1 MQDDPLF
8 TPTREAG
15 LERLARFVPQ
25 AEKAY
30 AAGRGVD
37 AGPRSAVS
45 GLSPWLRH
53 RAVTEEETARAVL
66 AAHGPEEAARFLSE
80 LFWRTYFKGFLAL
93 RPGLWTGYQRG
104 LLRALDAV
112 QTQSGLR
119 TRWEAACAG
128 ETGIACFDAWAQDLA
143 ARGYLHNA
151 ARMSFASIWIFT
163 LRLPWELGADFFLR
177 HLADGDP
184 ASNTLSWRWV
194 AGLHTPGKTYLTTP
208 EIIEHVTQGRFRP
221 APNTLATTAEAVQG
235 MPNPDP
241 GLLPPVRPFDPKKPT
256 AVILHEDDLCPDLP
270 GLLAHPPLGT
280 ALLPAST
287 TQTPLT
293 MAPGVQDFRT
303 ALLEDAA
310 QRLAATL
317 GPVTRNLTSTR
328 QIEDWAKDLGAA
340 QIVTAWAPTGP
351 VADRL
356 DTLTALPLHRVRR
369 PWDSRAWPHATA
381 GYFKFRKSI
390 PDLLAALS

>member
-1 MQDDPLF
+1 M
-8 TPTREAG
+8 
-15 LERLARFVPQ
+15 
-25 AEKAY
+25 
-30 AAGRGVD
+30 
-37 AGPRSAVS
+37 
-45 GLSPWLRH
+45 
-53 RAVTEEETARAVL
+53 
-66 AAHGPEEAARFLSE
+66 
-80 LFWRTYFKGFLAL
+80 
-93 RPGLWTGYQRG
+93 
-104 LLRALDAV
+104 

-119 TRWEAACAG
+119 ARWEAACAG
-128 ETGIACFDAWAQDLA
+128 DTGIACFDAWAQDLG

-241 GLLPPVRPFDPKKPT
+241 GPLPPVRPFDPKKPT

-270 GLLAHPPLGT
+270 GSLAHPPLGT

-310 QRLAATL
+310 QRLATTL
-317 GPVTRNLTSTR
+317 GPVTRDLTSTR

-356 DTLTALPLHRVRR
+356 DTLSTLPLHRVRR

-390 PDLLAALS
+390 PDPARGPLLRSRSFFGLRNTSGERSGGRAPSSPACNARPMAWMSGSTGSPSRPCTTSGALGTGALGPVRWRAT